1 MPANLVFRRKIWGAR
16 DNGIP
21 PRSTPV
27 YVFLNH
33 QFGKKCHELNII
45 MMIVL
50 RRRHKYIWLHK
61 LAVVSELVND
71 LLSG

>member
-27 YVFLNH
+27 RTGTHFYEHALVMATVRAKLGQMRYNYDGTEFWSSASDASH
-33 QFGKKCHELNII
+33 T
-45 MMIVL
+45 VP
-50 RRRHKYIWLHK
+50 YI
-61 LAVVSELVND
+61 
-71 LLSG
+71 